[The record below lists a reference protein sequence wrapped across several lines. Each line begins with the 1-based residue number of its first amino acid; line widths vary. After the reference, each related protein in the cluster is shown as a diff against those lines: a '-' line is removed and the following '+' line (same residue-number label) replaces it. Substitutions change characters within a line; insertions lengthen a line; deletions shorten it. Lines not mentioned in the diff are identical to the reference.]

1 MVKIRLFLAIN
12 FNDEVKSRINE
23 IISLVKSNST
33 QGRFVGAEQ
42 LHLTLEFLGE
52 VQRHRV
58 DLIKKI
64 MDGIESSP
72 FELEISKAGF
82 FKRSE
87 GDVCWLGVKENGALF
102 SLQKK
107 LHQSLLGCGFE
118 LEDRAYKPHI
128 TLGRKVKVN
137 AGFDLSKLEG
147 MAEGIITRVDKID
160 LMKSEFSNGGVSYTV
175 VYSKPL
181 GWPGS
186 L

>member
-1 MVKIRLFLAIN
+1 MIKIRLFLAIN
-12 FNDEVKSRINE
+12 FNDEIKARVNE
-23 IISLVKSNST
+23 VISLVKSNSAK
-33 QGRFVGAEQ
+33 GRFVSDEQ

-58 DLIKKI
+58 DLIRKI
-64 MDGIESSP
+64 MDGIDSSP

-87 GDVCWLGVKENGALF
+87 GDVCWLGIKDNDALF
-102 SLQKK
+102 RLQKK
-107 LHQSLLGCGFE
+107 LHKNLLDCGFE

-128 TLGRKVKVN
+128 TLGRKVKIN

-147 MAEGIITRVDKID
+147 MAGGMKIRVDKID

-175 VYSKPL
+175 MYSKPL
-181 GWPGS
+181 VYPGS